1 MWTKAW
7 QNKRPGWT
15 KRVRFFPSGKG
26 DGMARLQFEEREFN
40 DFGEPPEIRHKHSVF
55 VDLVTAE
62 ELYRRYAEDDALTG
76 RDIFFE
82 VKEAEEGSA

>member
-15 KRVRFFPSGKG
+15 RRVRFFPKG
-26 DGMARLQFEEREFN
+26 DGMARLEFVEREFN
-40 DFGEPPEIRHKHSVF
+40 DFGDPPETRHKHSVI

-62 ELYRRYAEDDALTG
+62 KLYREYSEDETLSG
-76 RDIFFE
+76 RDVFFRIRI
-82 VKEAEEGSA
+82 EEED